1 MWQNIQHKNGD
12 IDILPSGENHTFGSE
27 CVCEPSVEVF
37 GANLIYTHNSFDHR
51 EVVEQA
57 IAIMNGEE

>member
-1 MWQNIQHKNGD
+1 MWTNIKHENGD
-12 IDILPSGENHTFGSE
+12 IDIMPIGENHTFGIE
-27 CVCEPSVEVF
+27 CICDPTAEVI

-51 EVVEQA
+51 EVIEQA